1 MNKDLWAFES
11 AARKSGY
18 FQIAGVD
25 EAGRGP
31 LAGPVVSAAVVLP
44 DSFDIDGID
53 DSKKLSPK
61 KRTELFPRI
70 QESAQAVGV
79 GIVDAPTIDSINILQ
94 ATLQSMA
101 MAVADLSVNPDYLL
115 VDGIFEISLPL
126 PQKTIKKG
134 DSRSM
139 SIAAASII
147 AKVTRDRLMVEYDD
161 LYPQYGFAKHKGYP
175 TKAHKK
181 AVRQFGC
188 SPIHRKS
195 YKGVKETLV

>member
-1 MNKDLWAFES
+1 MNTNLWAFEHE
-11 AARKSGY
+11 ARKDGY

-44 DSFDIDGID
+44 ESFDVVGVN

-61 KRTELFPRI
+61 KRTALFPRI
-70 QESAQAVGV
+70 KAAAHAVGV
-79 GIVDAPTIDSINILQ
+79 GIVEAPVIDRINILQ

-101 MAVADLSVNPDYLL
+101 MAVADLAVPPDYLL
-115 VDGIFEISLPL
+115 VDGIFEISTPL
-126 PQKTIKKG
+126 PQRTITKG
-134 DSRSM
+134 DSRSI

-147 AKVTRDRLMVEYDD
+147 AKVTRDRLMAEYDD

-175 TKAHKK
+175 TQAHKE

-195 YKGVKETLV
+195 FKGVKETLV

>member
-1 MNKDLWAFES
+1 MNTNLWAFERE
-11 AARKSGY
+11 ARKGGY

-44 DSFDIDGID
+44 QSFDIEGVD

-61 KRTELFPRI
+61 KRIELYPRI
-70 QESAQAVGV
+70 LDAAQAVGV
-79 GIVDAPTIDSINILQ
+79 GIVDAATIDRINILQ
-94 ATLQSMA
+94 ATLQSMVK
-101 MAVADLSVNPDYLL
+101 AVADLSVSPDYLL
-115 VDGIFEISLPL
+115 VDGIFEVSLPL
-126 PQKTIKKG
+126 PQKTITKG
-134 DSRSM
+134 DSRSI
-139 SIAAASII
+139 SIAAASVI
-147 AKVTRDRLMVEYDD
+147 AKVTRDRLMVKYDD

-175 TKAHKK
+175 TQAHKE

-195 YKGVKETLV
+195 FKGVKETLV

>member
-1 MNKDLWAFES
+1 MNKDLWAFERE
-11 AARKSGY
+11 ARKGGY
-18 FQIAGVD
+18 IQVAGVD

-44 DSFDIDGID
+44 KSFDIEGVD
-53 DSKKLSPK
+53 DSKKLSHK
-61 KRTELFPRI
+61 KRTDLFPRI
-70 QESAQAVGV
+70 QDAAHAVGV
-79 GIVDAPTIDSINILQ
+79 GIVDAQVIDRINILQ

-101 MAVADLSVNPDYLL
+101 MAVADLSVSPDFLL
-115 VDGIFEISLPL
+115 VDGIFEIAMPL
-126 PQKTIKKG
+126 PQKTLTKG
-134 DSRSM
+134 DSRSI

-147 AKVTRDRLMVEYDD
+147 AKVTRDRLMVKYDK

-175 TKAHKK
+175 TKAHKE

-195 YKGVKETLV
+195 FKGVKETLA